1 MAVEFIEILKV
12 KEALKKTTKKELT
25 EQSVKDSTFSYTLN
39 VLRGVPVG
47 TGKSKK
53 TADIKQVLVQDPANS
68 KVWYLT
74 LKYGVVPVSSAKIT
88 ANTKDEAVGDAIK
101 YVEGL
106 KTKLNDAVAGQFKAA
121 FNSKKKSLADAEKT
135 RTEKKKKAA

>member
-1 MAVEFIEILKV
+1 
-12 KEALKKTTKKELT
+12 
-25 EQSVKDSTFSYTLN
+25 
-39 VLRGVPVG
+39 
-47 TGKSKK
+47 
-53 TADIKQVLVQDPANS
+53 
-68 KVWYLT
+68 
-74 LKYGVVPVSSAKIT
+74 VVPVSSAKIT

>member
-1 MAVEFIEILKV
+1 M
-12 KEALKKTTKKELT
+12 
-25 EQSVKDSTFSYTLN
+25 
-39 VLRGVPVG
+39 
-47 TGKSKK
+47 
-53 TADIKQVLVQDPANS
+53 IKF
-68 KVWYLT
+68 KLT
-74 LKYGVVPVSSAKIT
+74 LVSGLTVENLAPSM
-88 ANTKDEAVGDAIK
+88 VDAIK